1 MNRLPFLLF
10 PFALIWSQTLPLQL
24 VSDWAKLPPGTY
36 FGECSGVAVD
46 KDDNVWVFNRGK
58 APVMKFDRTGKLL
71 ASWSDV
77 PVKASHGIKI
87 DPEGNVWTVDV
98 AGNSVKKFSRDG
110 QLLMQI
116 GNAGGTPGTNNSKDA
131 FSRPTGLAFLPNGDF
146 FVSDGYENSRVV
158 KFNRDGEYLMQIGG
172 TRGKGPGEFD
182 IAHDV
187 AVDEKGRIYVADREN
202 YRVQIFDPA
211 GTLVATWKNVGSPWG
226 LAYSEREGMLYICDG
241 YNNKIVKVNR
251 EGQIVGTL
259 GSYGKIP
266 GRLDFVHHIAID
278 STGAI
283 YVAEIK
289 NWRVQKFAAKK

>member
-1 MNRLPFLLF
+1 M
-10 PFALIWSQTLPLQL
+10 LIWSQALQL
-24 VSDWAKLPPGTY
+24 VSDRAKLPPGTY

-46 KDDNVWVFNRGK
+46 KDDNVWVFNRGRV
-58 APVMKFDRTGKLL
+58 PVMG
-71 ASWSDV
+71 
-77 PVKASHGIKI
+77 KASRLL
-87 DPEGNVWTVDV
+87 ERC
-98 AGNSVKKFSRDG
+98 AGQVFTWHQDRSRRQRLG
-110 QLLMQI
+110 GRSRQQLLMQI

-158 KFNRDGEYLMQIGG
+158 KFNRDGEYVMQIGG

-226 LAYSEREGMLYICDG
+226 LAYSEREGMLYIC
-241 YNNKIVKVNR
+241 
-251 EGQIVGTL
+251 
-259 GSYGKIP
+259 
-266 GRLDFVHHIAID
+266 
-278 STGAI
+278 
-283 YVAEIK
+283 
-289 NWRVQKFAAKK
+289 RVTTTKSSM